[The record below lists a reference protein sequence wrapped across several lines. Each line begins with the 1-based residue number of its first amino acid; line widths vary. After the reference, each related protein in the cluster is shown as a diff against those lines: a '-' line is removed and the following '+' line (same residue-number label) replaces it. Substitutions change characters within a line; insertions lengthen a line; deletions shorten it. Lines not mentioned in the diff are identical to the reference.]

1 MRCNPTDNSTRQDV
15 RTLVRLHR
23 FVAGANVALRLLYET
38 RDSPDK
44 PECKQYEIYRA
55 NTTAFS
61 SLTKREFHASHPE
74 EADGDVTAA
83 VQSEKNFSHSC
94 QGRQAWK

>member
-1 MRCNPTDNSTRQDV
+1 MFQRDRVFDPPRQPT
-15 RTLVRLHR
+15 
-23 FVAGANVALRLLYET
+23 APAKVALRLLYET

-61 SLTKREFHASHPE
+61 SLTKREFHASDPE
-74 EADGDVTAA
+74 EAHGDVTVAI
-83 VQSEKNFSHSC
+83 QSEKNFSYSC
-94 QGRQAWK
+94 QGCQAWK